1 MLFNSNFA
9 SEKKLNIKNL
19 GYMIIESIKSPSDV
33 KKLSIEELKT
43 LAVEIRTLL
52 MEKLSRHGGHCGPN
66 LGMVEATI
74 ALHYVFNSPQDKIVF
89 DISHQSYSHKMLT
102 GRAEAFLNENHYNDV
117 SGYTEPSESEH
128 DHFVI
133 GHTSTSVSLAGGL
146 AKGRDLRGEKG
157 NVIAVIG
164 DGSLSGG
171 EALEGLDWA
180 AELGSNFIIVVND
193 NQMSIAENHGGLYC
207 NLQELRD
214 SNGTCSN
221 NLFRAMG
228 LDYIYV
234 DNGNDIEVLI
244 EAFKKVKDITH
255 PIAVHINTLKGKGY
269 ELAEKNKERWHW
281 SAPFDINTGELLHP
295 VTAETYD
302 EVTATHLLEL
312 IKKDSTVCAIT
323 AGTPGIWNWT
333 PERRIAAGK
342 QFIDV
347 GIAEEH
353 AVALAS
359 GIAKAGGKPV
369 FGVCSSFIQRAYDQL
384 SQDLCINNNPATIL
398 VLWGSLSTMTD
409 VTHLCHFD
417 IPLLANIPNLVYL
430 APTNREEY
438 LAMLDWSI
446 NYTEHPVAIR
456 VPVGGTVSATRPVQD
471 DYSDLNKYEVVKSGK
486 DVAILALGNFF
497 SLGESICR
505 LLETKGINA
514 TLINPRYIT
523 GIDTDL
529 MDNLKSDH
537 KLVVTLEDG
546 ALDGG
551 FGEKIARYYGN
562 SNIKTLCYGAKKE
575 FVDRYSPKDFLA
587 ANRLVDSMIAEDIIN
602 TL

>member
-1 MLFNSNFA
+1 
-9 SEKKLNIKNL
+9 
-19 GYMIIESIKSPSDV
+19 MIIENIQSPADV
-33 KKLSIEELKT
+33 KRLSVEEMKEM
-43 LAVEIRTLL
+43 AAEIRTLL
-52 MEKLSRHGGHCGPN
+52 IEKLSRHGGHCGPN

-74 ALHYVFNSPQDKIVF
+74 AMHYVFNSPADKIVF
-89 DISHQSYSHKMLT
+89 DVSHQSYTHKMLT
-102 GRAEAFLNENHYNDV
+102 GRIGAFLKPEHYDDV
-117 SGYTEPSESEH
+117 SGYSEPAESAH

-146 AKGRDLRGEKG
+146 AKGRDLKGEAG

-193 NQMSIAENHGGLYC
+193 NQMSIAENHGGLYK
-207 NLQELRD
+207 NLYELRQ

-221 NLFRAMG
+221 NLFRTMG
-228 LDYIYV
+228 LDYVYV
-234 DNGNDIEVLI
+234 DQGNDIEALI
-244 EAFKKVKDITH
+244 EAFQKVKDIDH
-255 PIAVHINTLKGKGY
+255 PVAVHINTLKGKGY
-269 ELAEKNKERWHW
+269 ELAEHDKERWHW
-281 SAPFDINTGELLHP
+281 SAPFDKESGELLHP
-295 VTAETYD
+295 FTAETYD
-302 EVTATHLLEL
+302 ELTATHLLEL
-312 IKKDSTVCAIT
+312 MKKDASVCAIT

-333 PERRIAAGK
+333 PERRKEAGP
-342 QFIDV
+342 QFVDV

-369 FGVCSSFIQRAYDQL
+369 LGVCSSFIQRAYDQL
-384 SQDLCINNNPATIL
+384 SQDLCINDNPATIL

-430 APTNREEY
+430 APTNCEEY

-446 NYTEHPVAIR
+446 DYKEHPVAIR
-456 VPVGGTVSATRPVQD
+456 VPVGATLPATRPVPA
-471 DYSDLNKYEVVKSGK
+471 DYSDINKYEVVKKGK

-497 SLGESICR
+497 ALGESVCR
-505 LLETKGINA
+505 LLETKGIDA

-523 GIDTDL
+523 GIDTNL
-529 MDNLKSDH
+529 MDNLKADH
-537 KLVVTLEDG
+537 KMVVTLEDG

-575 FVDRYSPKDFLA
+575 FVDRYNPNDFLA
-587 ANRLVDSMIAEDIIN
+587 ANRLVDTMIVEDITKQII
-602 TL
+602 

>member
-1 MLFNSNFA
+1 
-9 SEKKLNIKNL
+9 
-19 GYMIIESIKSPSDV
+19 MIIENIKSPADV
-33 KKLSIEELKT
+33 KKLTREEMKEV
-43 LAVEIRTLL
+43 AVEIRTLL
-52 MEKLSRHGGHCGPN
+52 IEKLSRHGGHCGPN

-74 ALHYVFNSPQDKIVF
+74 AMHYVFNSPEDKIVF
-89 DISHQSYSHKMLT
+89 DVSHQSYPHKMLT
-102 GRAEAFLNENHYNDV
+102 GRVEAFLKEDRYDDV
-117 SGYTEPSESEH
+117 SGYSEPSESEH

-133 GHTSTSVSLAGGL
+133 GHTSTSVSLAAGL

-180 AELGSNFIIVVND
+180 AELDSNFIIVVND
-193 NQMSIAENHGGLYC
+193 NQMSIAENHGGLYS
-207 NLQELRD
+207 NLEQLRM
-214 SNGTCSN
+214 SGGSCSN

-234 DNGNDIEVLI
+234 EQGNDTDALI
-244 EAFKKVKDITH
+244 AAFQQVKDIDH
-255 PIAVHINTLKGKGY
+255 PIVVHINTLKGKGY
-269 ELAEKNKERWHW
+269 ELAEKDKERWHW
-281 SAPFDINTGELLHP
+281 SAPFDIATGELKHP
-295 VTAETYD
+295 FTAETYD
-302 EVTATHLLEL
+302 ELTTTHLLQRMKQDPTL
-312 IKKDSTVCAIT
+312 CAIT

-333 PERRIAAGK
+333 PERRREAGR

-369 FGVCSSFIQRAYDQL
+369 FGVCSSFIQRAYDQM
-384 SQDLCINNNPATIL
+384 SQDLCINDNPATIL

-446 NYTEHPVAIR
+446 DYQAHPVAIR
-456 VPVGGTVSATRPVQD
+456 VPVGPAVAAGRPVPA
-471 DYSDLNKYEVVKSGK
+471 DYADLNKYEVVRQGK

-497 SLGESICR
+497 SLGENVCR
-505 LLETKGINA
+505 LLEEQGVHA
-514 TLINPRYIT
+514 TLINPRYISGT
-523 GIDTDL
+523 DTELLDRL
-529 MDNLKSDH
+529 SADH
-537 KLVVTLEDG
+537 RLVVTLEDG
-546 ALDGG
+546 VLDGG
-551 FGEKIARYYGN
+551 FGEKIARYYGA
-562 SNIKTLCYGAKKE
+562 SSVKTLCYGARKE
-575 FVDRYSPKDFLA
+575 FADRYSPKEFLA
-587 ANRLVDSMIAEDIIN
+587 ANRLVDRMIAEDAMSF
-602 TL
+602 LDGRFPA